1 MADTNTKYYHS
12 KVKVEDILFPKIYG
26 YDLKIYRPIIH
37 KFNSSKLTQEK
48 EKIAEQLPSELF
60 CNCRFCGRKVITPTA
75 KIAIYKSG
83 AINLAKPSVKYRIIE
98 GKRYELSCCEN
109 CLIDHFKDNPPK
121 SPKYYYMKANRFGA
135 YSFGYGYDEYKKIA
149 SMCLGVTKERMIKKY
164 GEEEGLKRW
173 KSYCDIHSY
182 ICSKQSY
189 IDKYGVEEGLNKY
202 YNDRAMTKELCI
214 KRHGKED
221 GIKIW
226 NNYCEQQRYTNSL
239 EYYQEKYG
247 KEEGKI
253 KWQNNR
259 KIFINAGLDSSANV
273 ISNISQELFN
283 NIYKNIDKTDKI
295 YFGNLNKEYEINNC
309 GDNGSNFYRL
319 DFYDKTKN
327 IVIEFLG
334 DYWHA
339 NPDIYKS
346 NTTIKIHNK
355 DILVNDIWDNDNK
368 RKLNICKKLNN
379 PIYLTVW
386 ENDYRKNPN
395 EVINNLLKYFK

>member
-1 MADTNTKYYHS
+1 MTRKSKYYHS
-12 KVKVEDILFPKIYG
+12 EVQVEDVCFRPVFG
-26 YDLKIYRPIIH
+26 YDLKLLKPII
-37 KFNSSKLTQEK
+37 KEFNNSRNVK
-48 EKIAEQLPSELF
+48 EKLEISKKLPDELF
-60 CNCRFCGRKVITPTA
+60 CNCRICGE
-75 KIAIYKSG
+75 
-83 AINLAKPSVKYRIIE
+83 RIIYPIHE
-98 GKRYELSCCEN
+98 LKTYKDNSITVYKPGVYKRIINGKEYVLSCCEK
-109 CLIDHFKDNPPK
+109 CLLEHFKENPPK
-121 SPKYYYMKANRFGA
+121 APKYYIMKGNRFGA
-135 YSFGYGYDEYKKIA
+135 YVYGYSEEEYKKLT
-149 SMCLGVTKERMIKKY
+149 SMTVAVTKKSMIRKW

-189 IDKYGVEEGLNKY
+189 IDKYGQEEGLNKY
-202 YNDRAMTKELCI
+202 YNDRAITKDLCI
-214 KRHGKED
+214 KPHGKEE

-226 NNYCEQQRYTNSL
+226 NNYCKMQQYTNSL

-247 KEEGKI
+247 KEEGKR

-283 NIYKNIDKTDKI
+283 SIYENIDKTDKI

-355 DILVNDIWDNDNK
+355 DIIVNDIWDNDNK